1 MKSYNQLTLKQRLRI
16 SAGLKAGLS
25 LTQIA
30 WTIGVNKSTVSR
42 ELKRNTGGRG
52 YRPEQA
58 QTQVRKRRAQSIGSP
73 AMP

>member
-1 MKSYNQLTLKQRLRI
+1 V
-16 SAGLKAGLS
+16 KAGLS

-30 WTIGVNKSTVSR
+30 RTIGVNKSTVSR

-58 QTQVRKRRAQSIGSP
+58 QTRVRERRAQSMGGAARS
-73 AMP
+73 